1 MPSNDFLTPGTTTDL
16 TLLFDA
22 PKEGESRF
30 GPFRAYRVRTP
41 DGGEHTFLPPRSL
54 FPTLDRLQLRRGS
67 TISVRTTTRE
77 SEDGRV
83 FPKYDV
89 LTVGAPRPQASPLP
103 PERHAPSRNDSML
116 ACVALKAAVS
126 HATAFTDAGGVL
138 SVADTYL
145 AWLQV
150 RST

>member
-22 PKEGESRF
+22 PKEGQSQF
-30 GPFRAYRVRTP
+30 GPFRAYRVRTS
-41 DGGEHTFLPPRSL
+41 DGAEHTFLPPRSL

-67 TISVRTTTRE
+67 TIAVRTTTRE

-83 FPKYDV
+83 FPRYEV
-89 LTVGAPRPQASPLP
+89 LSSGAPTQRPEGAAPRPA
-103 PERHAPSRNDSML
+103 SRNDSML

-126 HATAFTDAGGVL
+126 SATAFSDASSVL

-150 RST
+150 RSAQ